1 MKDLSTIRALLRY
14 SDWAN
19 GQLVQTAATLRP
31 ELLDQTLDIGM
42 GTLRRTLLHILAGE
56 SVWLARWRGER
67 ETPWPDEQERTDPAE
82 IGRRM
87 GDTSAVRDQFLS
99 SMDVGSTGRMVAYR
113 DSKGSLFSATLAEM
127 MIQMC
132 MHSTHHRSQAVNMI
146 RRLGGKPPEL
156 DFMMWVRR
164 PA

>member
-1 MKDLSTIRALLRY
+1 MNDLSTIKTLLRY

-19 GQLVQTAATLRP
+19 TTLTQAAGGLKP
-31 ELLDQTLDIGM
+31 EQLDQTLDIGM

-67 ETPWPDEQERTDPAE
+67 ESPWPDEQERAEPVE

-87 GDTSAVRDQFLS
+87 TEVSAAREQFLAS
-99 SMDVGSTGRMVAYR
+99 VGPGDLGRIVVYR
-113 DSKGSLFSATLAEM
+113 DSKGSLFKATLADM

-132 MHSTHHRSQAVNMI
+132 IHSMHHRSQAVNII
-146 RRLGGKPPEL
+146 RRVGGSPPEL
-156 DFMMWVRR
+156 DYMMWVRT